1 MLNSPAAR
9 HAAVIQGVWE
19 VFLFLAHGDYVEIL
33 FQAQTGQIHTHPVD
47 YVN

>member
-19 VFLFLAHGDYVEIL
+19 VFLAHGDYVEIL
-33 FQAQTGQIHTHPVD
+33 VQAQTGQIHTHPVD